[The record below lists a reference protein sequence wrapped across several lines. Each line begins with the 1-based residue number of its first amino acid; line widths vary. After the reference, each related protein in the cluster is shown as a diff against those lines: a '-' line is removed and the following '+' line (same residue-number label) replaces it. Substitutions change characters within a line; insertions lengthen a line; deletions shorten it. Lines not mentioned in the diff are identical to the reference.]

1 MNLSISIIAIEN
13 FSSILLYFS
22 SISLSLSKI
31 YLLLYTFLFFFLLD
45 FLGFHFD
52 NITDYNLNIAQKYL
66 LRKGSPRGTNYG
78 PSAQLTEVDKTL
90 KIKIIAWFKELQ
102 SGNSD
107 ENGQS
112 LISQIFQL
120 INDNQEIPIVKI
132 ENYKKFLY
140 NLEKQNKEKK
150 KNTKKTELKEI
161 QLSTGIADNDLN
173 TKSRKAR
180 EFLTNG
186 NKVKCTLMLK
196 GREKY
201 VPERGQIIMLKFA
214 DSLVDIAI
222 PDNMPKLENNHWMM
236 ILHQIP
242 KK

>member
-1 MNLSISIIAIEN
+1 MYKKENTRLHKLNNEIRYPSVRLVGFYDDTKILSIKDALVLANEN
-13 FSSILLYFS
+13 
-22 SISLSLSKI
+22 
-31 YLLLYTFLFFFLLD
+31 
-45 FLGFHFD
+45 
-52 NITDYNLNIAQKYL
+52 
-66 LRKGSPRGTNYG
+66 
-78 PSAQLTEVDKTL
+78 DK
-90 KIKIIAWFKELQ
+90 
-102 SGNSD
+102 D
-107 ENGQS
+107 
-112 LISQIFQL
+112 LIL